1 MSDSIIDRLRR
12 LDPDL
17 EGGGFS
23 LSDFAYARG
32 NVLDALV
39 YVSVIWPRFVELMDM
54 VFREVDVETEE
65 DRSRVRAA
73 LDRYA
78 TRSEVERSFNWVDV
92 GVLFAPK
99 NFGSTSE
106 EDRQL
111 AEILRDIW
119 RAKLHQ
125 DFPDRAFTSEVVP
138 PEATGGSY
146 GVRFFE
152 NR

>member
-1 MSDSIIDRLRR
+1 MNDSIIDRLRA
-12 LDPDL
+12 LDSDVT
-17 EGGGFS
+17 GGEFS

-39 YVSVIWPRFVELMDM
+39 YLSVIWPRFVDLMGM
-54 VFREVDVETEE
+54 VFRDVDVETEE

-73 LDRYA
+73 LDRYGS
-78 TRSEVERSFNWVDV
+78 TLEVERSFNWVDV
-92 GVLFAPK
+92 GILFAPK
-99 NFGSTSE
+99 NYGSSSE

-111 AEILRDIW
+111 AEILREVW
-119 RAKLHQ
+119 SAKLRQ
-125 DFPDRAFTSEVVP
+125 DFPDRTFTTEVIP
-138 PEATGGSY
+138 PDVTGGSY